1 MANVLLEAGLRV
13 NELVQL
19 IIPDL
24 WFADAPVST
33 LLVRSAIAKGKRER
47 KIPVSIRLS
56 EILKQNFDENWTY
69 CKAYPQGYAF
79 FTACPDRKL
88 TTRSVERV
96 IAQAGQDAL
105 GITVTPHMLRHTFAS
120 RVLAKSNLEVVR
132 RLLGHSNILTTQ
144 RYVHAS
150 ADQLREAVEASSRRD
165 SKCT

>member
-69 CKAYPQGYAF
+69 CKAYP
-79 FTACPDRKL
+79 PRLDR
-88 TTRSVERV
+88 
-96 IAQAGQDAL
+96 
-105 GITVTPHMLRHTFAS
+105 MLS
-120 RVLAKSNLEVVR
+120 ESP
-132 RLLGHSNILTTQ
+132 
-144 RYVHAS
+144 
-150 ADQLREAVEASSRRD
+150 
-165 SKCT
+165 